1 MLAWLSVALAA
12 PPDPA
17 AAEDVR
23 ALVQALYGPKA
34 DDRIAAAAAL
44 LHTPP
49 SLVGELDPAKIAC
62 FQDPHPDACRWHN
75 HAVYQLERVLIGLAQ
90 RSIDPASPYAAT
102 CDRSERVC
110 PAIRALWALAPPQVG
125 LTARGDDEL
134 PPGSPGAVRADR
146 LEAEIHAAL
155 DRLLTALPPSDR
167 PPGVPWGRGRPR
179 AGAGAGSCCPAAR
192 PPGSTAR
199 VGGPPGWRARQ
210 ARSRGRWAR
219 SSIRRG

>member
-102 CDRSERVC
+102 CDRSERAC
-110 PAIRALWALAPPQVG
+110 PAIRVLWALAPPQVG

-155 DRLLTALPPSDR
+155 DRLLTALPPSD
-167 PPGVPWGRGRPR
+167 
-179 AGAGAGSCCPAAR
+179 PAAWR
-192 PPGSTAR
+192 ALGAWEAE
-199 VGGPPGWRARQ
+199 GGGWRWFLLPRCASAGFYGPCRWS
-210 ARSRGRWAR
+210 SRVEGPSGAVQ
-219 SSIRRG
+219 GPLGA